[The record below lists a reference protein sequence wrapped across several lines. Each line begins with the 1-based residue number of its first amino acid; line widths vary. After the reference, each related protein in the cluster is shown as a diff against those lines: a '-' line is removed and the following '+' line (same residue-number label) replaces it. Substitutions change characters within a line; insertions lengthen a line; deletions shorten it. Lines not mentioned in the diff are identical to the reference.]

1 MDEPKPNYDHPAR
14 SIATEL
20 VVRIMLEMM
29 ERSDPALRG
38 EILRQATARAEAMT
52 RDMPSAV
59 GSRRRWPRSSGRM
72 PKWRGP
78 GGFNGIR
85 SDLSADAARS
95 ARKDDNRSMP
105 QQNRHIGCVQP

>member
-38 EILRQATARAEAMT
+38 EILRQATVRAGAMT
-52 RDMPSAV
+52 EHMPNADFFRGRVEAALAEIV
-59 GSRRRWPRSSGRM
+59 GP
-72 PKWRGP
+72 
-78 GGFNGIR
+78 
-85 SDLSADAARS
+85 DA
-95 ARKDDNRSMP
+95 
-105 QQNRHIGCVQP
+105 